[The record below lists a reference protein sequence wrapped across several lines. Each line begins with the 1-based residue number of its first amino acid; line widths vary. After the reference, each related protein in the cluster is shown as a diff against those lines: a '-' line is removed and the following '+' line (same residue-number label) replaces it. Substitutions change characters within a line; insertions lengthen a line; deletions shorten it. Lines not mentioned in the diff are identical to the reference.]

1 MAIDQALENSFPA
14 IISAVC
20 ENTASMSNFLP
31 DIANVNSGHAM
42 DVTSSTE
49 ALSGTLRLPAVV
61 LTFPS
66 VLAITRSSRPVATFT
81 SPVMAT
87 HVTTAFS
94 GLDSPVFSPSFDKA
108 FIVGSGHAPIPAKL
122 VSKMICGQFMAVL
135 DLFPANLHSV
145 KNEPQTF
152 LEGMLL
158 VLNKCRVLEMKDILR
173 DQGFHNLS
181 NGDVLSPPSS
191 MIRLDKI

>member
-1 MAIDQALENSFPA
+1 
-14 IISAVC
+14 
-20 ENTASMSNFLP
+20 
-31 DIANVNSGHAM
+31 M
-42 DVTSSTE
+42 DVASSPE
-49 ALSGTLRLPAVV
+49 ALSGTLRLPAVI

-66 VLAITRSSRPVATFT
+66 VLAITPSSRPVATFT

-122 VSKMICGQFMAVL
+122 VSKMIRGQFGDVP

>member
-1 MAIDQALENSFPA
+1 
-14 IISAVC
+14 
-20 ENTASMSNFLP
+20 
-31 DIANVNSGHAM
+31 
-42 DVTSSTE
+42 
-49 ALSGTLRLPAVV
+49 
-61 LTFPS
+61 
-66 VLAITRSSRPVATFT
+66 
-81 SPVMAT
+81 MAT

-122 VSKMICGQFMAVL
+122 VSKIIRGQFVDVP
-135 DLFPANLHSV
+135 DLFPASLHSV

-152 LEGMLL
+152 LDGMLW
-158 VLNKCRVLEMKDILR
+158 VLNKCRVLEIKDILR
-173 DQGFHNLS
+173 DQGFHNLL